1 MTDEKTPNPSTIFDY
16 LPMGDID
23 TDAVQQDVKKQFKQ
37 KFPKKF
43 FDLATYAES
52 KSEAGF
58 IIELDGRPLKT
69 PLKNTLILPTEK
81 LAKAV
86 ADEWN
91 ALGEFINPDHLPLTK
106 TANSAIE
113 KTAPNMPH
121 VLAEM
126 VRFGETDLLFYQQD
140 NPVKLQALQELHW
153 HPIILWA
160 ENLWDLNYIV
170 TYGIS
175 HVAQDAKILEQYKA
189 VIGAM
194 DEHQLSALYLL
205 TTSCG
210 SLLIALA
217 YHANVLSK
225 DGVVKAAFVDEDWQI
240 SQWGE
245 DEEAKEIREF
255 KLAEIDSFCSYLD
268 LLKA

>member
-1 MTDEKTPNPSTIFDY
+1 MTDDKTPNPSTIFDY

-23 TDAVQQDVKKQFKQ
+23 TDTIQEDVKNQFKR

-43 FDLATYAES
+43 FKLAEHAETES
-52 KSEAGF
+52 QDGYV
-58 IIELDGRPLKT
+58 INLDGRPLKT
-69 PLKNTLILPTEK
+69 PFKNLLTLPTEK

-86 ADEWN
+86 ASEWN
-91 ALGEFINPDHLPLTK
+91 ALGELINPDHLPLTK

-121 VLAEM
+121 VVAEM
-126 VRFGETDLLFYQQD
+126 VRFGETDLLCYQQND
-140 NPVKLQALQELHW
+140 PQGLQKLQELHW
-153 HPIILWA
+153 NPIILWA
-160 ENLWDLNYIV
+160 ENLWNVEYKV

-175 HVAQDAKILEQYKA
+175 HVAQDVKILAQYEA
-189 VIGAM
+189 DINALTA
-194 DEHQLSALYLL
+194 HQLSALYLL

-217 YHANVLSK
+217 YQANILTK
-225 DGVVKAAFVDEDWQI
+225 DGVIKAAFVDEDWQV
-240 SQWGE
+240 SKWGE
-245 DEEAKEIREF
+245 DEEAQQIREF
-255 KLAEIDSFCSYLD
+255 KLAEIDSFCTYLD

>member
-1 MTDEKTPNPSTIFDY
+1 MTDDKTPNPSTIFDY
-16 LPMGDID
+16 LQMGDID
-23 TDAVQQDVKKQFKQ
+23 TDKVQEDVKNQFKR

-43 FDLATYAES
+43 YELATVAES
-52 KSEAGF
+52 KPEAGF
-58 IIELDGRPLKT
+58 TIELDGRQLKT

-86 ADEWN
+86 AGEWN
-91 ALGEFINPDHLPLTK
+91 ELAELINPDHLPLTK

-121 VLAEM
+121 VVAEM

-140 NPVKLQALQELHW
+140 TPAKLQALQELHW

-160 ENLWDLNYIV
+160 ESLWDVNYIV

-175 HVAQDAKILEQYKA
+175 HVAQDAKILARYEKL
-189 VIGAM
+189 IGAM
-194 DEHQLSALYLL
+194 DAHQLSALYLL

-217 YHANVLSK
+217 YHANILSK
-225 DGVVKAAFVDEDWQI
+225 EGVAKAAFVDEDWQI

-255 KLAEIDSFCSYLD
+255 KLAEINSFCTYLD
-268 LLKA
+268 LVKA

>member
-1 MTDEKTPNPSTIFDY
+1 MTDDKPNPSTIFDY

-23 TDAVQQDVKKQFKQ
+23 TDAIQEDVKKQFKRNY
-37 KFPKKF
+37 PKNF
-43 FDLATYAES
+43 FELATYSES
-52 KSEAGF
+52 KHEDGF
-58 IIELDGRPLKT
+58 VIELDSRPLKT
-69 PLKNTLILPTEK
+69 PLKNTLILPTEN

-91 ALGEFINPDHLPLTK
+91 ALDEFINPDHLPLTK

-113 KTAPNMPH
+113 KTAPNMLH
-121 VLAEM
+121 VVDEM

-140 NPVKLQALQELHW
+140 NPQGLQKSQELHW

-160 ENLWDLNYIV
+160 ETLWNVEYKV
-170 TYGIS
+170 TYGIT
-175 HVAQDAKILEQYKA
+175 HVAQDIKILTQYEADIK
-189 VIGAM
+189 AM
-194 DEHQLSALYLL
+194 DAHQLSALYLL

-217 YHANVLSK
+217 YNANILSK
-225 DGVVKAAFVDEDWQI
+225 DGVAKAAFVDEDWQI

-245 DEEAKEIREF
+245 DEEAKQIRSF
-255 KLAEIDSFCSYLD
+255 KLAEIDSFCTYLD
-268 LLKA
+268 LLKK

>member
-1 MTDEKTPNPSTIFDY
+1 MTDDKTPNPSTIFDY

-23 TDAVQQDVKKQFKQ
+23 TDTIQQDVKQQFKR
-37 KFPKKF
+37 KYPKKF
-43 FDLATYAES
+43 FTLATHAES
-52 KSEAGF
+52 ESQDGY
-58 IIELDGRPLKT
+58 IINLDGRPIKT
-69 PLKNTLILPTEK
+69 PLKNLLTLPTEN

-91 ALGEFINPDHLPLTK
+91 ALDELINPDHLPLTK

-113 KTAPNMPH
+113 KTAPNMLH

-140 NPVKLQALQELHW
+140 DPDGLCKMQELHW
-153 HPIILWA
+153 NPIILWA
-160 ENLWDLNYIV
+160 ENLWNVKYKT

-175 HVAQDAKILEQYKA
+175 HVAQDIKILTQYEA
-189 VIGAM
+189 NISAL

-217 YHANVLSK
+217 YQANILSK
-225 DGVVKAAFVDEDWQI
+225 EGVAKAAFVDEDWQI

-245 DEEAKEIREF
+245 DEEAKQIRQF
-255 KLAEIDSFCSYLD
+255 KLAEIDSFCTYLD
-268 LLKA
+268 LLKN